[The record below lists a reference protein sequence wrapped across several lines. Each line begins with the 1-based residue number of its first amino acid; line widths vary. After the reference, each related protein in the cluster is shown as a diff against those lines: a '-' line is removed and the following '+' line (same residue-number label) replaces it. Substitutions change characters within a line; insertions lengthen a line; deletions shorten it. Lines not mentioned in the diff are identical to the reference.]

1 MSKKILVDLDFGSST
16 RAVNV
21 PTPTASGDMVNKG
34 YVDANIEGIAW
45 KDSVRVSTV
54 ASNINLA
61 SPGATIDAIT
71 MVSGDRVLVQAQ
83 TSVLENG
90 IYVWNGTASAMTRSA
105 DCSTFDELEGA
116 VVTVEQGTNAG
127 ATFRQTQ
134 VNGVIGT
141 NDIVWT
147 SFGTSSPAASETVSG
162 IAELATQSEADTG
175 TDDLRIITPLKMANW
190 SGRKRKFS
198 ADFGDG
204 AATTYNISH
213 NFASRDCHVS
223 VYRAS
228 TPWDDIMCD
237 VERSDTNTVNL
248 KFAVAPTSNQFRVV
262 VLG

>member
-21 PTPTASGDMVNKG
+21 PTPTASGDMVNKS

-45 KDSVRVSTV
+45 KDSVRVSTI
-54 ASNINLA
+54 SNINLA
-61 SPGATIDAIT
+61 SPGATIDGIT
-71 MVSGDRVLVQAQ
+71 MTSGDRVLVKDQSAP
-83 TSVLENG
+83 TANG
-90 IYVWNGTASAMTRSA
+90 IYVWNGTAAAMTRSA
-105 DCSTFDELEGA
+105 DASTFTELEGA
-116 VVTVEQGTNAG
+116 VVTVEEGTNVG

-134 VNGVIGT
+134 VNGVIDT
-141 NDIVWT
+141 NNVVWT
-147 SFGTSSPAASETVSG
+147 AFGSSAPAASETVAG
-162 IAELATQSEADTG
+162 IVELATQGEADTG
-175 TDDLRIITPLKMANW
+175 TDDVRAITPLKMANW

-223 VYRAS
+223 VYRAT

-248 KFAVAPTSNQFRVV
+248 KFSVAPTSNQFRVV